1 MVTTPD
7 NFVFISSKQKYNK
20 CNSWATLNLQEIAHV
35 FSCNSNCF
43 LDCRVCLCDLLY
55 HAPWPDAR
63 RKMPMQSEV
72 EEFLFPEPRL
82 LLDRLSASTGPRF
95 AALNVAIGQ
104 MLEEFSLVSFVP
116 LDITDEER

>member
-1 MVTTPD
+1 MGRTETP
-7 NFVFISSKQKYNK
+7 S
-20 CNSWATLNLQEIAHV
+20 TLLH
-35 FSCNSNCF
+35 S
-43 LDCRVCLCDLLY
+43 RDLPRMCPSPQ
-55 HAPWPDAR
+55 A
-63 RKMPMQSEV
+63 EV

-116 LDITDEER
+116 LDVTDEERCVRSARTCVFCVCVGGLVCFTPFLIHALFV